1 MKIDIY
7 FWKVHKKWICVGA
20 MKLTNTR
27 MQLFET
33 LATFSGSLL
42 SHKTNSSS
50 LRALMRSS
58 TSYSFIA
65 PAPSHLI
72 AFFAHIFISYY
83 STTRTIMPVII
94 VVFFK
99 ICLFH
104 ISVLKNPQKYSAWS
118 FGQRTMN
125 NFSFLLNHEDKQKN
139 ISSRR

>member
-20 MKLTNTR
+20 MKLTNSR

-94 VVFFK
+94 VV
-99 ICLFH
+99 CLKY
-104 ISVLKNPQKYSAWS
+104 LKNPQKYSAWS
-118 FGQRTMN
+118 YGQRTMN

-139 ISSRR
+139 ISSRRYYL